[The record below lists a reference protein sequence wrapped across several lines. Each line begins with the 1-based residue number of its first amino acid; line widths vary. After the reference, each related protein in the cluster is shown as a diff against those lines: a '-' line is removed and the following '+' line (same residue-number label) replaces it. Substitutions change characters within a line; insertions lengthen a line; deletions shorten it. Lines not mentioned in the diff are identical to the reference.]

1 MNIYLLITIAKALL
15 LLAIFAH
22 AKENA
27 ITAKDKRISHTWE
40 FIHVFSLGAG
50 FYLCGLY
57 GLWPT
62 AMTYIA
68 LRIALFGPVFGLLT
82 TGDYTRLSNKGY
94 DFFMQKLL
102 KIEERKE
109 NYFPAYTIWLGV
121 NFIFGMAIDFAL
133 VYLL

>member
-1 MNIYLLITIAKALL
+1 M

-27 ITAKDKRISHTWE
+27 ITFKEKRISHNWE
-40 FIHVFSLGAG
+40 FIHIIALGAG
-50 FYLCGLY
+50 FFISGWY

-68 LRIALFGPVFGLLT
+68 LRIALFGPFFGILT
-82 TGDYTRLSNKGY
+82 GGEYTRLSNKGY
-94 DFFMQKLL
+94 DYFMQKLL
-102 KIEERKE
+102 KIEQRKE
-109 NYFPAYTIWLGV
+109 NYFPAYSIWLGV
-121 NFIFGMAIDFAL
+121 NFAFGLFIDFAL

>member
-1 MNIYLLITIAKALL
+1 M

-27 ITAKDKRISHTWE
+27 ITFKEKHISHNWE
-40 FIHVFSLGAG
+40 FIHIVALGAG
-50 FYLCGLY
+50 FYLCGIY

-68 LRIALFGPVFGLLT
+68 LRIALFGPFFGILT
-82 TGDYTRLSNKGY
+82 GGEYTRLSNKGY
-94 DFFMQKLL
+94 DYFMQKLL
-102 KIEERKE
+102 KIEQRKE

-121 NFIFGMAIDFAL
+121 NLFFGLAIDFAL